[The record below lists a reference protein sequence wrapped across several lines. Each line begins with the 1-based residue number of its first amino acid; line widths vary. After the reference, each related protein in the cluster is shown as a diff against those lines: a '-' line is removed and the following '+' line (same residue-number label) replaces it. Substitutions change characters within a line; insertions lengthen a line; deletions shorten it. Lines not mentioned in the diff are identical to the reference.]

1 MAFKFVD
8 PDAKPEDIEGDVGV
22 SDTFKIAVTARLKD
36 EKKLEG
42 QLQVQ
47 DKKDEN
53 IKIEETLADI
63 AGTPGIFTKL
73 NRNSLQ
79 APPQEWN
86 KFDAISE
93 DKRVLMAE
101 SIYRNGLMQPIVVR
115 AINKKNTRF
124 EILAGNT
131 RNSIYDVL
139 YDITGDPKY
148 KTIEA
153 KVYWYGQLT
162 DTQAREIIT
171 DTNYIQRASLSSKDR
186 AFCIHTKIAMLK
198 KRHGYGEGKQLL
210 EKISNQMGLKKT
222 AIYKWDKMVNLI
234 PELYSLYDNGQLNLV
249 NASKIANWPE
259 NVQKR
264 LLELKDIITND
275 IVKKVS
281 SKDHDPI
288 AAIHKILDTSTTP
301 VFHKTYKMT
310 IQDHHINL
318 VLDKPDEGKTF
329 IVLEVPKSKLNDI
342 KKRYEDCF
350 YEQIQPN
357 D

>member
-8 PDAKPEDIEGDVGV
+8 PDAKPEDIEGNVGV

-63 AGTPGIFTKL
+63 AGTPGVFTKL
-73 NRNSLQ
+73 NRKSLQ

-115 AINKKNTRF
+115 AINKENTNF

-186 AFCIHTKIAMLK
+186 AFCIHTKITMLK

-210 EKISNQMGLKKT
+210 EKISNQMGLKKSS
-222 AIYKWDKMVNLI
+222 IYKWDKMVNLL
-234 PELYSLYDNGQLNLV
+234 PELYSLYDNGQLNLI
-249 NASKIANWPE
+249 NASKIASWPE

-264 LLELKDIITND
+264 LLELKDVLTNN
-275 IVKKVS
+275 IVEKISV
-281 SKDHDPI
+281 KDHDPI
-288 AAIHKILDTSTTP
+288 AAIHKVLDTSTAP
-301 VFHKTYKMT
+301 VFHKTYKVTMKNT
-310 IQDHHINL
+310 HVNL
-318 VLDKPDEGKTF
+318 MLDNPDEDKT
-329 IVLEVPKSKLNDI
+329 IVVLEIPKNKLENI
-342 KKRYEDCF
+342 KKRYEKYL
-350 YEQIQPN
+350 YEEI
-357 D
+357 

>member
-8 PDAKPEDIEGDVGV
+8 PDAKPEDVEGDVGV
-22 SDTFKIAVTARLKD
+22 SNTFKIAVAARLKD
-36 EKKLEG
+36 EETSKE
-42 QLQVQ
+42 QSDVQ
-47 DKKDEN
+47 DKKNEK
-53 IKIEETLADI
+53 IKIEKTLADI
-63 AGTPGIFTKL
+63 AGTPGVFTKL
-73 NRNSLQ
+73 DRNSLQ
-79 APPQEWN
+79 APPQDWN

-115 AINKKNTRF
+115 AVNKENTRF

-162 DTQAREIIT
+162 DAQAREIIT

-186 AFCIHTKIAMLK
+186 AFCIHTKITMLK

-210 EKISNQMGLKKT
+210 EKISNQMGLKKSS
-222 AIYKWDKMVNLI
+222 IYKWDKMVNLT

-249 NASKIANWPE
+249 NASKIAGWPE

-264 LLELKDIITND
+264 LIELKDILTND
-275 IVKKVS
+275 IVEKVS

-288 AAIHKILDTSTTP
+288 AAIHKILDASTAP
-301 VFHKTYKMT
+301 ILHKTYKMT
-310 IQDHHINL
+310 VKSNCINL
-318 VLDKPDEGKTF
+318 VLDKPDDGKTF
-329 IVLEVPKSKLNDI
+329 VVLEVSENKLNSI

-350 YEQIQPN
+350 YEEI
-357 D
+357 